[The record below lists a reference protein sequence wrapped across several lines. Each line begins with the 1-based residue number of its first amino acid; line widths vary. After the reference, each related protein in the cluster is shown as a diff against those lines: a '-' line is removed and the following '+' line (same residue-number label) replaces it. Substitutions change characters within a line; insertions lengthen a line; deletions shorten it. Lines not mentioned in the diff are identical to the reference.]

1 MPTPNKQKT
10 IDHTLGIL
18 KKKYPPGELPQ
29 RTVIQHFIYG
39 IIREGTTSDIAD
51 QSFNSLIAAFIDW
64 NELRVSTPSEL
75 VEVMPGLPEGSTKAR
90 RIIGVLQEW
99 FELTYSFDMEE
110 VAKKGIKEGAKKL
123 QRLKEAND
131 FAIAWVM
138 QRAWEGH
145 AVPLDAPT
153 IRVLK
158 RLAVLDPEV
167 DDVETLRSSAE
178 HFIPKAKDAEF
189 TDGIS
194 AIGHEFC
201 HEVKPNCPKCPL
213 LADCP
218 HGQQE
223 TKLPATKPKK
233 AK

>member
-1 MPTPNKQKT
+1 MPTHTKQK
-10 IDHTLGIL
+10 IVDHAIGIL
-18 KKKYPPGELPQ
+18 KKKYPVGELPQ
-29 RTVIQHFIYG
+29 RSVIQHFIYG
-39 IIREGTTSDIAD
+39 IIREGTTKEIAD
-51 QSFNSLIAAFIDW
+51 RCFENLISSFIDW

-75 VEVMPGLPEGSTKAR
+75 VEVMHELPDAAAKAR

-110 VAKKGIKEGAKKL
+110 VAKKGIKEGTKKL

-131 FAIAWVM
+131 FAIAWVT

-145 AVPLDAPT
+145 AVPLDSGT

-158 RLAVLDPEV
+158 RLTVLDPEV
-167 DDVETLRSSAE
+167 EDVETLRSSAE
-178 HFIPKAKDAEF
+178 HFIPKIKDVEF
-189 TDGIS
+189 TEGIS
-194 AIGHEFC
+194 MIAHEFC
-201 HEVKPNCPKCPL
+201 HEVKPNCGKCPL
-213 LADCP
+213 LSDCA

-223 TKLPATKPKK
+223 TKPPSRSKK

>member
-1 MPTPNKQKT
+1 MPTHTKQK
-10 IDHTLGIL
+10 IVDHAIGIL
-18 KKKYPPGELPQ
+18 KKKYPVGELPQ
-29 RTVIQHFIYG
+29 RSVIQHFIYG
-39 IIREGTTSDIAD
+39 IIREGTTKEIAD
-51 QSFNSLIAAFIDW
+51 RCFENLISSFIDW

-75 VEVMPGLPEGSTKAR
+75 VEVMHGLPEASAKAR

-110 VAKKGIKEGAKKL
+110 VAKKGIKEGTKKL

-131 FAIAWVM
+131 FAIAWVT

-145 AVPLDAPT
+145 AVPLDSGT

-158 RLAVLDPEV
+158 RLTVLDAEV
-167 DDVETLRSSAE
+167 EDVEALRSSAE
-178 HFIPKAKDAEF
+178 HFIPKIKDVEF
-189 TDGIS
+189 TEGVSMI
-194 AIGHEFC
+194 AHEFC
-201 HEVKPNCPKCPL
+201 HEVKPKCGKCPL
-213 LADCP
+213 LPECA

-223 TKLPATKPKK
+223 TKPAPKSKK